1 MKAVVYKEPF
11 KVSVEEVS
19 RPKIQHAI
27 VRIST
32 TAICGS
38 DLHMYEGRT
47 SAKSGIV
54 FGHENL
60 GIVEDVGSTWG
71 QFFGIHTSNDGRI
84 MIFAGGIPLKRNGK
98 VVGAIGVSGVL
109 VNRIS
114 CRRSMGGAFAGE
126 DQ

>member
-19 RPKIQHAI
+19 RPTVQHVNDAI

-47 SAKSGIV
+47 SAKPGIV

-60 GIVEDVGSTWG
+60 GIIEEVGSGVTDLKIG
-71 QFFGIHTSNDGRI
+71 DRVVMPFNIGYGHFRNCEEGYTGFCTNLNPGS
-84 MIFAGGIPLKRNGK
+84 AGAAYG
-98 VVGAIGVSGVL
+98 
-109 VNRIS
+109 
-114 CRRSMGGAFAGE
+114 
-126 DQ
+126 

>member
-19 RPKIQHAI
+19 RPTVQHVNDAI

-47 SAKSGIV
+47 SAKPGIV

-60 GIVEDVGSTWG
+60 GIIEEVGSGVTDLKIG
-71 QFFGIHTSNDGRI
+71 DRVVIPFNIGCGHCRNCEEGYTGFCTNLNPGS
-84 MIFAGGIPLKRNGK
+84 AGAAYG
-98 VVGAIGVSGVL
+98 
-109 VNRIS
+109 
-114 CRRSMGGAFAGE
+114 
-126 DQ
+126 